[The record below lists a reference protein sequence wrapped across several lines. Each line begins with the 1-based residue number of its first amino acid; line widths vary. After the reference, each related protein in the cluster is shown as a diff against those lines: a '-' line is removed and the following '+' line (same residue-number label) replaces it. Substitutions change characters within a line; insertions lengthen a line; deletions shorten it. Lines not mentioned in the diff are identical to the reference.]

1 MDIKVYNTQGKAGE
15 AITVSDR
22 LFGAPMNAD
31 LVWQVATAQMSN
43 QRQVLAHAKTR
54 SEVRGGGKK
63 PWRQKGTG
71 RARHGSI
78 RSPIWIGGGAA
89 HGPSKDVDFSKTITK
104 IAARKALAIV
114 LSARVRDGHLRVVD
128 ALSVATGK
136 TKDGAALIASCT
148 KGFDGYR
155 SGNRVLVVLPGT
167 AEDASTVR
175 ALANLPEVTTIRAQD
190 LNALTVL
197 AFPFVV
203 AAAGALETAEKT
215 FSLKSS

>member
-1 MDIKVYNTQGKAGE
+1 MDIKVYNAKGKSDETA
-15 AITVSDR
+15 TVSDR
-22 LFGAPMNAD
+22 LFAAPMNAD
-31 LVWQVATAQMSN
+31 LVWQVATSQMSN

-89 HGPSKDVDFSKTITK
+89 HGPSKDVNFSKTITK
-104 IAARKALAIV
+104 IAARKALAVV

-128 ALSVATGK
+128 ALAVSTGK
-136 TKDGAALIASCT
+136 TKDAAALIASHT

-155 SGNRVLVVLPGT
+155 AGGRVLVVLPGGSD
-167 AEDASTVR
+167 DAPTVR
-175 ALANLPEVTTIRAQD
+175 AFANLPEVTTIRAQD

-197 AFPFVV
+197 AFPFVLTT
-203 AAAGALETAEKT
+203 AGALAAAEKT
-215 FSLKSS
+215 FSLKS